1 MKFTITNPFAKKKA
15 EPVEVKQAAVE
26 TKFNSLVEKEP
37 EKRELNIQM
46 KSVNPVQTAKAK
58 NSLVSQIDE
67 VINNN
72 ADGAVVIALR
82 VRQSTDL
89 LLSLG
94 ISDPASAQASIWA
107 QQALH
112 LVNVGRG
119 NDLQGKKLN
128 LSLEQRLEVVSSAL
142 GAVLMAEKLLED
154 ARSQNQLGIT
164 QAIKKQQQ
172 ILGVYQSNQSN
183 LQELHS

>member
-1 MKFTITNPFAKKKA
+1 MKLTIPYPFARKKPA
-15 EPVEVKQAAVE
+15 TQEVRENPVSTQSHSIVKDE
-26 TKFNSLVEKEP
+26 GDKGSLS
-37 EKRELNIQM
+37 IQM
-46 KSVNPVQTAKAK
+46 KQINPVQANKAK
-58 NSLVSQIDE
+58 DSLVSQIND
-67 VINNN
+67 VINSN

-128 LSLEQRLEVVSSAL
+128 LTLEQRLEIVSSAL
-142 GAVLMAEKLLED
+142 GAVLMAERLLED
-154 ARSQNQLGIT
+154 ARSQNQAGIT
-164 QAIKKQQQ
+164 QAIQKQQQ
-172 ILGVYQSNQSN
+172 ILGAYQANQN
-183 LQELHS
+183 YLKELH